1 MKTINSFYLSGRL
14 TADARIFEGK
24 TGKVARFSIAHNF
37 GPGQQAIFVDAVMF
51 SKTGAKDTPIPEN
64 LLKKGTPVQLC
75 GFFRPAK
82 PQEGKKYCGF
92 DLVVASCDPLEDE
105 SVS

>member
-24 TGKVARFSIAHNF
+24 TGKAARFSIAHNF
-37 GPGQQAIFVDAVMF
+37 GHGQQPLFVDAVMF
-51 SKTGAKDTPIPEN
+51 SKIGAKDTPIPED
-64 LLKKGTPVQLC
+64 LLKKGTPVQIC
-75 GFFRPAK
+75 GIFRPAK
-82 PQEGKKYCGF
+82 TAEGKYSGF

-105 SVS
+105 SAG

>member
-1 MKTINSFYLSGRL
+1 MKTYNSFYLTGRL
-14 TADARIFEGK
+14 TSDARIFDGK
-24 TGKVARFSIAHNF
+24 NGKVARFSLAHNF
-37 GPGQQAIFVDAVMF
+37 VTGTPALFVDLVMF

-64 LLKKGTPVQLC
+64 LMKKGTPVQVC

-82 PQEGKKYCGF
+82 TKDGNKYSGF

-105 SVS
+105 SAS